1 MTPQPSHWRFLLVS
15 SLAGSLARADAAPL
29 RDLLADDLVSELGVA
44 RVADDAGDQALQG
57 ALGGSSGRHTTLVAV
72 RAAAYAHAPEQLWP
86 LLVTLACGRDPVLA
100 PEAALSLRRGVLRTG
115 ASDLARRE
123 VLLSDLRAVRSKLGC
138 AEGTPRL
145 RQDIALALHELSA
158 HVDRLLTER

>member
-1 MTPQPSHWRFLLVS
+1 MTPLPSHWRCVLVS
-15 SLAGSLARADAAPL
+15 SLVASLARADAPPL

-44 RVADDAGDQALQG
+44 RVADDAGDQALRD
-57 ALGGSSGRHTTLVAV
+57 ALAGSSGRHNTLIAV

-100 PEAALSLRRGVLRTG
+100 PEAALSLRSSVLRTG
-115 ASDLARRE
+115 ENDLARRE

-138 AEGTPRL
+138 AEDTPRL
-145 RQDIALALHELSA
+145 RQDIALALRELSA